1 MLTKQEK
8 DTNQVGGCR
17 KCLAKE
23 VLLEIK
29 LKGCVYVRHYILRN
43 QRESRDSGRGN
54 SLCKNTVLKKAP
66 CSQSPLI

>member
-1 MLTKQEK
+1 MQCNDKFHNRGIDLVITKKEK

-29 LKGCVYVRHYILRN
+29 LKGCVYVQHYILRN
-43 QRESRDSGRGN
+43 QRESRDFR
-54 SLCKNTVLKKAP
+54 KKKQP
-66 CSQSPLI
+66 V